1 MQSYLY
7 LSVLPE
13 ALVASHLPPEEYG
26 AYLAIGSQKRSRGQ
40 ALFFKLTDEYARAR
54 LEVLGQEA
62 LVNRTNHG
70 QPRRSTYL
78 SIYRVLE
85 QVPPD
90 ALESL
95 HLVTEEGRVLA
106 LSPDDYIPEPEP
118 RFHLYQEFCPV
129 TPRVVSTLEPQDF
142 AARIT
147 DNTQLV
153 SLPALLFAD
162 LQLHQ
167 LRQDPD
173 ATQVDN
179 LPYPNLTHLRDCLRE
194 LKSKPNKTTKTV
206 IRFLQQDVLYRTIRR
221 GFYFATAGGGF
232 RFFPMPTREQLE
244 TIHYPWWRSALS
256 TFGA

>member
-7 LSVLPE
+7 LSLMPE

-26 AYLAIGSQKRSRGQ
+26 NYLAVGSKKRARGQ
-40 ALFFKLTDEYARAR
+40 ALFFKLSDTYTRER
-54 LEVLGQEA
+54 LEVLGQHT
-62 LVNRTNHG
+62 LVEPDAGRG
-70 QPRRSTYL
+70 PRRSAYL

-106 LSPDDYIPEPEP
+106 LHPAEFVPDPGP
-118 RFHLYQEFCPV
+118 RFHLYQEFCPI
-129 TPRVVSTLEPQDF
+129 TPRVVSTLGPREF

-147 DNTQLV
+147 DHRELV

-162 LQLHQ
+162 LQLAR
-167 LRQDPD
+167 LAEDPE
-173 ATQVDN
+173 ANGVEN
-179 LPYPNLTHLRDCLRE
+179 LPYPNLEHLRDCLRE
-194 LKSKPNKTTKTV
+194 LREKPHKTTKTV

-221 GFYFATAGGGF
+221 GFYLATAGGGF
-232 RFFPMPTREQLE
+232 RFYPMPSREQLE
-244 TIHYPWWRSALS
+244 SVYYPWWRSALS